1 MAIQEILSED
11 VQTRNSHERGINKN
25 ATGLMMDIAQVN
37 QYRYPIESTV
47 RELNNNAIDS
57 VSEKLRAIDILSGK
71 AKVSDFFVNERSEDL
86 YQDSKWDSSY
96 YNTDYFSDNNTVRLT
111 YFDNE
116 GVGRCNTFEVHDE
129 GVGVGMQRLFG
140 ILEVGYS
147 TKRLRKDALGA
158 WGVGAKVGLSTEAPY
173 YTITTAHNGILYKV
187 RVYNRKYQSLIGPFN
202 IDTGLENLPISNQND
217 PDEIIYG
224 EPYEGKN
231 FYKIEVPVLKSSKQ
245 AFIDAV
251 KKQLLYMKD
260 VTFHVVDQYGSRE
273 IEFLAPTF
281 YNSTN
286 IILSD
291 NNYYSKPHVVVVK
304 GDMESEIGVC
314 YGFLDFEQMEASPIH
329 GNIGI
334 KCPIRQVT
342 VDEDGNE
349 VVINEGV
356 SVTTSRESLIYD
368 SSTIAFINSQ
378 FAKAKDEATEIVEK
392 SLDTT
397 DFHEWIKACRSMTS
411 LSDSNKVLSRLKKIC
426 DLDDMTPTFKG
437 KSSHPVMYN
446 QIASIFFAGYT
457 VTRHT
462 KNRIDGRR
470 QVKRERVSNW
480 NEIDLTKLYYK
491 DAETSRIKEL
501 YMLDNIGD
509 FFTISVNEDK
519 IKLEDLGI
527 KSGTLTFKQAEKKLD
542 EANDRHVAIWDLL
555 DKKSYAEVEVPED
568 YTEEEKKEE
577 EVLKQRELS
586 PEELRKQN
594 GKTVCRILKPHHNP
608 NGDKKTYTYD
618 KDEPYLAFLKDY
630 AGDMYYC
637 TEQEEEILHFVG
649 HFVDRKINGKGSILN
664 RAWSPDLSLALVAK
678 NNLKYFK
685 HRTPISEFLVK
696 QTLIRDSE
704 GNLTGGYKMTTDM
717 NVVQWNTA
725 RQIKPILDSIPF
737 MRNFSL
743 FNEDMYNLFRE
754 LAKYV
759 DDNYSDIEYYQKQG
773 RFGPAGLF
781 TGYLELLDKAQI
793 VQTMVRDGATV
804 EEISERISPDQP
816 NGLVDAFVVEQPL
829 LDKAEKLIAWANTY
843 KDMLNLNMKLTA
855 HGTHFTD
862 AEEHAIKEY
871 IQLKN

>member
-1 MAIQEILSED
+1 MAIQEIESKEI
-11 VQTRNSHERGINKN
+11 VTRNSVARGIEES
-25 ATGLMMDIAQVN
+25 AIGLMMDIVQSS
-37 QYRYPIESTV
+37 QYQYPIESCV
-47 RELNNNAIDS
+47 REITANAIDS
-57 VSEKLRAIDILSGK
+57 VTERNRAVDILTGK
-71 AKVSDFFVNERSEDL
+71 SKVSDFFVERSEAL
-86 YQDSKWDSSY
+86 YKDSKWDPSY
-96 YNTDYFSDNNTVRLT
+96 YNTKYFSDNNTVTIT
-111 YFDNE
+111 YKDRD
-116 GVGRCNTFEVHDE
+116 GVGRCNSLIIKDE
-129 GVGVGMQRLFG
+129 GVGLGLSRIFGVLGVGW
-140 ILEVGYS
+140 S
-147 TKRLRKDALGA
+147 TKRLRKDTMGSFGLGSKSGLA
-158 WGVGAKVGLSTEAPY
+158 TGADY
-173 YTITTAHNGILYKV
+173 YTIRTAHNGVRYEV
-187 RVYNRKYQSLIGPFN
+187 RVYNRKYQSMIGEFN
-202 IDTGLENLPISNQND
+202 LDTGLPNIANIKG
-217 PDEIIYG
+217 DEVIYG
-224 EPYEGKN
+224 EPYEGTN
-231 FYKIEVPVLKSSKQ
+231 FTEFEIPVLKTSKQ
-245 AFIDAV
+245 QYIDAC

-260 VTFHVVDQYGSRE
+260 IRLIVDNCNGHTYE
-273 IEFLAPTF
+273 ENFLAPPF
-281 YNSTN
+281 YNSSN

-291 NNYYSKPHVVVVK
+291 NNYYSKPHIVVVK
-304 GDMESEIGVC
+304 GDMESDTGMC
-314 YGFLDFEQMEASPIH
+314 YGFLDFDEMESSPIH

-349 VVINEGV
+349 VVINEGID
-356 SVTTSRESLIYD
+356 VTPSREAVRYTPQ
-368 SSTIAFINSQ
+368 TIAFINAQ

-437 KSSHPVMYN
+437 ESSHPIMYN

-457 VTRHT
+457 ITKHT

-470 QVKRERVSNW
+470 QVKRERASNW
-480 NEIDLTKLYYK
+480 NEIDLTKLYIK
-491 DAETSRIKEL
+491 DADTSRIKEL
-501 YMLDNIGD
+501 YMLDTIGD
-509 FFTISVNEDK
+509 FCTISVNEDK
-519 IKLEDLGI
+519 IKIEDLGI
-527 KSGTLTFKQAEKKLD
+527 KSGTLTFKQADKKLA
-542 EANDRHVAIWDLL
+542 EAENRHVAIWDLL

-577 EVLKQRELS
+577 AAIAYRELS

-594 GKTVCRILKPHHNP
+594 GKTVCRILKPHQSP
-608 NGDKKTYTYD
+608 NYDKKSYAYD
-618 KDEPYLAFLKDY
+618 KDEPYLTFLKDY
-630 AGDMYYC
+630 TGDMYYC

-649 HFVDRKINGKGSILN
+649 HFVDRKVNGNGGILG
-664 RAWSPDLSLALVAK
+664 RAWNSGLSLALVAK

-685 HRTPISEFLVK
+685 HGTPISEFLVK

-737 MRNFSL
+737 MRNFNL
-743 FNEDMYNLFRE
+743 FNEDMFKLYKE
-754 LAKYV
+754 LKDYV
-759 DDNYSDIEYYQKQG
+759 ELNYSDLEYYMKMG

-804 EEISERISPDQP
+804 EEINERISPDQP

-843 KDMLNLNMKLTA
+843 KDMLNNHYKLTTE
-855 HGTHFTD
+855 GQPFTD
-862 AEEHAIKEY
+862 AEEQAIKEY

>member
-86 YQDSKWDSSY
+86 YQDSKWDASY

-202 IDTGLENLPISNQND
+202 IDTGLDNFPISNQND
-217 PDEIIYG
+217 PSEVIYG

-260 VTFHVVDQYGSRE
+260 VTFHVVDQYGSKE
-273 IEFLAPTF
+273 IDFLAPTF
-281 YNSTN
+281 YNSAN

-368 SSTIAFINSQ
+368 SSTIAFINAQ

-437 KSSHPVMYN
+437 ESSHPIMYN

-457 VTRHT
+457 ITKHT

-470 QVKRERVSNW
+470 QVKRERASNW
-480 NEIDLTKLYYK
+480 NEIDLTKLYLK
-491 DAETSRIKEL
+491 DADTSRIKEL
-501 YMLDNIGD
+501 YMLDTIGD
-509 FFTISVNEDK
+509 FCTISVNEDK
-519 IKLEDLGI
+519 IKIEDLGI
-527 KSGTLTFKQAEKKLD
+527 KSGTLTFKQADKKLA

-577 EVLKQRELS
+577 AAAAYRELS

-608 NGDKKTYTYD
+608 NYDKKSYAYN

-630 AGDMYYC
+630 TGKLYYC

-649 HFVDRKINGKGSILN
+649 HFVDRRVNGSQDIIQ
-664 RAWSPDLSLALVAK
+664 RAWNEDLSLTLVAK

-685 HRTPISEFLVK
+685 HGTPISEFLVK
-696 QTLIRDSE
+696 QTLIKDSE
-704 GNLTGGYKMTTDM
+704 GKLTGGYKMTTDM

-725 RQIKPILDSIPF
+725 RQIKPILNSIPF

-743 FNEDMYNLFRE
+743 FDEDMFKLYKE
-754 LAKYV
+754 LKDYV
-759 DDNYSDIEYYQKQG
+759 ELNYSDLEYYMKMG

-804 EEISERISPDQP
+804 EEINERISPDQP

-843 KDMLNLNMKLTA
+843 KDMLNNHYKLTTE
-855 HGTHFTD
+855 GQSFTD
-862 AEEHAIKEY
+862 AEEYAIKEY

>member
-86 YQDSKWDSSY
+86 YQDSKWDASY

-202 IDTGLENLPISNQND
+202 IDTGLDNLPISNQND
-217 PDEIIYG
+217 PSEIIYG

-260 VTFHVVDQYGSRE
+260 VTFHVVDQYGSKE
-273 IEFLAPTF
+273 IDFLAPTF
-281 YNSTN
+281 YNSAN

-368 SSTIAFINSQ
+368 SSTIAFINAQ

-437 KSSHPVMYN
+437 ESSHPIMYN

-457 VTRHT
+457 ITKHT
-462 KNRIDGRR
+462 KNRVDGRR
-470 QVKRERVSNW
+470 QVKRERASNW
-480 NEIDLTKLYYK
+480 NEIDLTKLYLK
-491 DAETSRIKEL
+491 DADTSRIKEL
-501 YMLDNIGD
+501 YMLDTIGD
-509 FFTISVNEDK
+509 FCTISVNEDK
-519 IKLEDLGI
+519 IKIEDLGI
-527 KSGTLTFKQAEKKLD
+527 KSGTLSFMQAKKKLD
-542 EANDRHVAIWDLL
+542 EANNRHVAIWDLL
-555 DKKSYAEVEVPED
+555 DKKSYAEIEVPED

-577 EVLKQRELS
+577 AAIAYRELS

-594 GKTVCRILKPHHNP
+594 GKTVCRILKPHQSP
-608 NGDKKTYTYD
+608 NYDKRTYAYDKK
-618 KDEPYLAFLKDY
+618 EPNIARLKDY
-630 AGDMYYC
+630 EGILYYC

-649 HFVDRKINGKGSILN
+649 HFVDRKVNSTRNIAYSGDNDNLTLN
-664 RAWSPDLSLALVAK
+664 LVAK
-678 NNLKYFK
+678 NNLKYFN
-685 HRTPISEFLVK
+685 HGTPISEFLVK
-696 QTLIRDSE
+696 QTLIKDSE
-704 GNLTGGYKMTTDM
+704 GKLTGGYKMTTDM

-743 FNEDMYNLFRE
+743 FNEDMFKLYKE
-754 LAKYV
+754 LKDYV
-759 DDNYSDIEYYQKQG
+759 ELNYSDLEYYMKMG

-804 EEISERISPDQP
+804 EEINERISPDQP
-816 NGLVDAFVVEQPL
+816 NGLVDAFVVEQAL

-843 KDMLNLNMKLTA
+843 KDMLNNHYKLTTE
-855 HGTHFTD
+855 GLRFTD
-862 AEEHAIKEY
+862 AEEQAIKEY